1 MIAWSWL
8 KTGLGLRS
16 KQPLP
21 TTSTCWTTSCAV
33 GATTSQRIDDVNR
46 DGTELAELLN
56 NRTDGAV
63 ERKHQNISA
72 ILIELGFVYVLG
84 YKPLR
89 NYQQLLFETVA
100 NRLAQSQS
108 LADVV
113 GQQVSEP
120 APVPTVDDILAS
132 LVDPPVPD
140 ADRATYR
147 PSVSSER
154 VRPQQGLNYLAIE
167 AANRSL
173 GAAGE
178 EFVRRFEV
186 PRLVRAGQ
194 DRLAT
199 RVERVSETPGD
210 GLGYDVLSFETS
222 GRECLIEVKT
232 TSHGAATPFF
242 VTRRELAV
250 SRDASEQFQLY
261 RAFNFRRQPRL
272 FCKSGAIEQSFDLEP
287 SQFMATIA
295 SS

>member
-1 MIAWSWL
+1 MAQDWSRTEIEATVADYFDML
-8 KTGLGLRS
+8 DHELRGRGYNKS
-16 KQPLP
+16 
-21 TTSTCWTTSCAV
+21 AH
-33 GATTSQRIDDVNR
+33 RR
-46 DGTELAELLN
+46 RLAELLN

-113 GQQVSEP
+113 RQQVSEP

-140 ADRATYR
+140 ADRARYR
-147 PSVSSER
+147 PSVASER
-154 VRPQQGLNYLAIE
+154 LRPQQGLNYLAIE

-222 GRECLIEVKT
+222 GRES
-232 TSHGAATPFF
+232 SHRGQDN
-242 VTRRELAV
+242 ELWCRNAV
-250 SRDASEQFQLY
+250 LRDPQGIGCVA
-261 RAFNFRRQPRL
+261 R
-272 FCKSGAIEQSFDLEP
+272 C
-287 SQFMATIA
+287 
-295 SS
+295 

>member
-1 MIAWSWL
+1 MAGDWSQAEVEATVADYFDML
-8 KTGLGLRS
+8 DHEVRGRDYNKSAHRRRL
-16 KQPLP
+16 
-21 TTSTCWTTSCAV
+21 AV
-33 GATTSQRIDDVNR
+33 
-46 DGTELAELLN
+46 LLN
-56 NRTDGAV
+56 HRTDGAI

-72 ILIELGFVYVLG
+72 ILIELGFVYVVG

-89 NYQQLLFETVA
+89 NYQQLLFATVE
-100 NRLAQSQS
+100 NRLAQSQT

-113 GQQVSEP
+113 RQQVSAP

-140 ADRATYR
+140 ADRARYR
-147 PSVSSER
+147 PSATRER
-154 VRPQQGLNYLAIE
+154 IRLQQGVDYLAIE

-186 PRLVRAGQ
+186 ARLVRAGR
-194 DRLAT
+194 DRLAA
-199 RVERVSETPGD
+199 RVERVSESRGD

-222 GRECLIEVKT
+222 GRERLIEVKT
-232 TSHGAATPFF
+232 TSYGAATPFF

-250 SRDASEQFQLY
+250 SRDASEQFRLY

-272 FCKSGAIEQSFDLEP
+272 YSKSGAIEQSFSLQP
-287 SQFMATIA
+287 SQFVATI
-295 SS
+295 SSS